1 MSKTD
6 DFYNKLIG
14 QLESTNTW
22 PNYYLFKFI
31 IKSESNSMD
40 LIKIIFS
47 DLKPDLNVKSSKNN
61 KYSSISIKVFMNSPL
76 DIINKYKEIGEK
88 IPDVISL

>member
-1 MSKTD
+1 MSKSEE
-6 DFYNKLIG
+6 FYNKLIG

-31 IKSESNSMD
+31 IKSESNNLN

-47 DLKPDLNVKSSKNN
+47 DLKVDLNVKSSKNN
-61 KYSSISIKVFMNSPL
+61 KYSSISIKVFMKSPL

>member
-1 MSKTD
+1 VHIL
-6 DFYNKLIG
+6 N
-14 QLESTNTW
+14 N
-22 PNYYLFKFI
+22 NYL
-31 IKSESNSMD
+31 KS
-40 LIKIIFS
+40 
-47 DLKPDLNVKSSKNN
+47 PDLNVKSSKNN